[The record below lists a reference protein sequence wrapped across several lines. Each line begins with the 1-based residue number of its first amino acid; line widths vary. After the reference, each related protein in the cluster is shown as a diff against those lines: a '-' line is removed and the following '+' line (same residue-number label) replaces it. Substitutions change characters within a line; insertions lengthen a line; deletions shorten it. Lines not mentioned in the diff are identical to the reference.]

1 MAGRLVECVPNF
13 SEGRDRETV
22 DAIASAALSV
32 AGVALLDRQMDP
44 DHNRSVL
51 TMAGEPDRVA
61 EAAVRAAAKA
71 VERIDLN
78 RHRGVH
84 PRIGAADVIPFVPLE
99 GSSIEECAELAVRT
113 GERLWNELGV
123 PVYLYEAA
131 ARRADRVN
139 LANIRRGQ
147 FEALRREAPVNPERA
162 PDIGGP
168 ALHPTAGAT
177 AAGARKFLIAFNI
190 NLGTPDAEI
199 ARRVARAIRESGG
212 GLSHV
217 KAMGVFLAS
226 RNLAQVTM
234 NLTDFERTPMHAVF
248 QAVSREAARYGVSV
262 AGSEVVGL
270 IPRKALEMSAG
281 FDLRLENPA
290 SGCVIESRLERAGRE
305 AGGHM
310 LA

>member
-13 SEGRDRETV
+13 SEGRDRGTV
-22 DAIASAALSV
+22 DALAAAVLSV
-32 AGVALLDRQMDP
+32 PGVALLDRQMDP

-51 TMAGEPDRVA
+51 TMAGEPGRVA

-78 RHRGVH
+78 RHGGVH

-99 GSSIEECAELAVRT
+99 GSAIDECAELAVLT
-113 GERLWNELGV
+113 GERLWRELGV

-139 LANIRRGQ
+139 LENIRRGQ
-147 FEALRREAPVNPERA
+147 FEVLRREAPVNPGRA

-177 AAGARKFLIAFNI
+177 AAGARRFLIAFNI
-190 NLGTPDAEI
+190 NLGTPDAAI
-199 ARRVARAIRESGG
+199 ARRIARTIRESGG
-212 GLSHV
+212 GLRHV
-217 KAMGVFLAS
+217 KAMGVSLAS
-226 RNLAQVTM
+226 RNLAQVSM
-234 NLTDFERTPMHAVF
+234 NLTDFERTPMHEVF
-248 QAVSREAARYGVSV
+248 LAVSREAARCGVSV
-262 AGSEVVGL
+262 VGSEIVGL
-270 IPRKALEMSAG
+270 IPSKALEMSAG
-281 FDLRLENPA
+281 FDLRLENPV
-290 SGCVIESRLERAGRE
+290 SGCVIESRLERLRRE
-305 AGGHM
+305 SGGPM